1 MEHKDSVIYK
11 KSVLPNG
18 LTVIT
23 ESIPYV
29 RSVSLG
35 LWLNVGSRDEST
47 VSSGISHFVE
57 HMVFKATKNRNASQ
71 IASFLESVGG
81 TLNAFTSREQTCY
94 YAKFLDEHLA
104 KGVEILSDLVNN
116 ASFSRSDIE
125 KEKKVVLEEISDIED
140 SPGDLVHDLFAAT
153 VFGKHPLGRPIMGD
167 RRSVK
172 NMNRAKILRY
182 VNKHYRCNKMVLAA
196 CGNLDHDVL
205 ADLAEKYFG
214 NLSPLEHRNGRTK
227 PSIRPIYRSFNR
239 KTAQTHICLGIQAL
253 SFNHESR
260 PAMLIL
266 NSILGGG
273 MSSRFFQ
280 RLRENLGLVY
290 TVFSYVDFFM
300 DVGLFGIYLGTEKK
314 NVRSAL
320 SAIKMEIETICSR
333 KLTVE
338 ELRDAKEQLK
348 GGLVLGLENTSN
360 RMNRLA
366 KHEFLAERHI
376 SIDETIAGIDAV
388 GADEI
393 VEISRVLFTGKRF
406 SGVSLGSVKKDIF
419 SALEH

>member
-1 MEHKDSVIYK
+1 MEHKDSVIYN

-18 LTVIT
+18 LTIIT

-29 RSVSLG
+29 RSISLG
-35 LWLNVGSRDEST
+35 LWLDVGSRDELS
-47 VSSGISHFVE
+47 VSNGISHFVE
-57 HMVFKATKNRNASQ
+57 HMVFKATKNRNASE

-94 YAKFLDEHLA
+94 YAKFLDVHLD

-116 ASFSRSDIE
+116 ASFSNSDIE
-125 KEKKVVLEEISDIED
+125 KEKKVILEEISDIED
-140 SPGDLVHDLFAAT
+140 SPGDLVHDFFAAT
-153 VFGKHPLGRPIMGD
+153 VFGNHPLGRPIMGD
-167 RRSVK
+167 RKTVK

-182 VNKHYRCNKMVLAA
+182 VGKHYRSNKMVLAA

-205 ADLAEKYFG
+205 LDLAEKYFG
-214 NLSPLEHRNGRTK
+214 NLSPVEYKNGRSK
-227 PSIRPIYRSFNR
+227 PSIKPIYKSFNR
-239 KTAQTHICLGIQAL
+239 KTAQTHICLGLRAL
-253 SFNHESR
+253 PFNHKSR

-290 TVFSYVDFFM
+290 TVFSYVDFFA
-300 DVGLFGIYLGTEKK
+300 DLGLFGIYLGTEKK
-314 NVRSAL
+314 NVKNVL
-320 SAIKMEIETICSR
+320 SAIKMEIETICR
-333 KLTVE
+333 EKLTPD
-338 ELRDAKEQLK
+338 ELRNAKEQLK

-388 GADEI
+388 KADEI
-393 VEISRVLFTGKRF
+393 IEIARLFFEEKRF
-406 SGVSLGSVKKDIF
+406 SGISLGTVKKDIF
-419 SALEH
+419 STLE

>member
-1 MEHKDSVIYK
+1 MEHKDSVIYN

-18 LTVIT
+18 LTIIT

-29 RSVSLG
+29 RSISLG
-35 LWLNVGSRDEST
+35 LWLDVGSRDELS
-47 VSSGISHFVE
+47 VSNGISHFVE
-57 HMVFKATKNRNASQ
+57 HMVFKATKNRNASE

-94 YAKFLDEHLA
+94 YAKFLDVHLD

-116 ASFSRSDIE
+116 ASFSNSDIE
-125 KEKKVVLEEISDIED
+125 KEKKVILEEISDIED
-140 SPGDLVHDLFAAT
+140 SPGDLVHDFFAAT
-153 VFGKHPLGRPIMGD
+153 VFGNHPLGRPIMGD
-167 RRSVK
+167 RKTVK

-182 VNKHYRCNKMVLAA
+182 VGKHYRSNKMVLAA

-205 ADLAEKYFG
+205 LDLAEKYFG
-214 NLSPLEHRNGRTK
+214 NLSPVEYKNGRSK
-227 PSIRPIYRSFNR
+227 PSIKPIYKSFNR
-239 KTAQTHICLGIQAL
+239 KTAQTHICLGLRAL
-253 SFNHESR
+253 PFNHKSR

-290 TVFSYVDFFM
+290 TVFSYVDFFA
-300 DVGLFGIYLGTEKK
+300 DLGLFGIYLGTEKK
-314 NVRSAL
+314 NVKNVL
-320 SAIKMEIETICSR
+320 SAIKMEIETICTE
-333 KLTVE
+333 KLTPD
-338 ELRDAKEQLK
+338 ELRNAKEQLK

-388 GADEI
+388 KADEI
-393 VEISRVLFTGKRF
+393 IEIARLFFEEKRF
-406 SGVSLGSVKKDIF
+406 SGISLGTVKKDIF
-419 SALEH
+419 STLE